1 MVRYSLRRAS
11 KVADIV
17 FQKLIQPN
25 G

>member
-1 MVRYSLRRAS
+1 MLRYSLRRAS
-11 KVADIV
+11 KAADIV

>member
-11 KVADIV
+11 KAAGIV